1 MLWLYQSIRM
11 MTVLSP
17 WRADMSIRAIL
28 AFTAWSLLMGAST
41 ANAAGRVALVIGNSS
56 YASVSNLP
64 NPRNDAE
71 DIAVALRDLGFD
83 VVDGRDLDRRGMA
96 DVVRRF
102 LRILPGSEV
111 ALFFYAGHGVQAGGD
126 NYMLPT
132 DVRVE
137 TLSDVKFDAV
147 NVNTV
152 IEEMGAEKR
161 TSLIFLDVCRDN
173 PFSKSLALGNRSISG
188 RGLARQ
194 ESGVGTLIAFATQ
207 PNNVALDG
215 NGRNS
220 PFTQAL
226 LKHLK
231 TPGLEI
237 RTMLSRVRSD
247 VIEITGGKQ
256 IPWENSSLTGDVV
269 LVPAASSAV
278 EPKLEASANESDT
291 ELSFWHSVE
300 RIGTK
305 AAFEAYRR
313 RFGSEGRFTALA
325 DERIAALSIQ
335 SPSNVQSP
343 GHGVTTPASL
353 PNVQDTIDQKSTAK
367 GPEGVRPVRNLKS
380 QSAKK
385 AVDGKTSSGTGR
397 AAVRLASPS
406 RTVGTHKKQGR
417 AAPQTT
423 PRPEPQVQ
431 YSTAPLPEPPVQQQ
445 YQPVPA
451 TLLTVPFGRHGHGSG
466 FGIGLGGFGLG
477 FGHRRN

>member
-1 MLWLYQSIRM
+1 
-11 MTVLSP
+11 
-17 WRADMSIRAIL
+17 MSIRATL
-28 AFTAWSLLMGAST
+28 AFTAWSLLLGMPT
-41 ANAAGRVALVIGNSS
+41 ADAANRVALVIGNSS

-111 ALFFYAGHGVQAGGD
+111 ALFFYAGHGVQVGGD

-147 NVNTV
+147 DVNTV
-152 IEEMGAEKR
+152 MEEMGAEKR
-161 TSLIFLDVCRDN
+161 TSLIFLDACRDN
-173 PFSKSLALGNRSISG
+173 PFVNSLVLGNRSISS

-194 ESGVGTLIAFATQ
+194 ESGVGSLIAFATQ

-226 LKHLK
+226 LKHIK

-256 IPWENSSLTGDVV
+256 VPWENSSLTGEVV
-269 LVPAASSAV
+269 LVPAAATAV
-278 EPKLEASANESDT
+278 EPKPETSVNQSDT
-291 ELSFWHSVE
+291 ELSFWHSAE

-313 RFGSEGRFTALA
+313 MFGSEGRFTALA
-325 DERIAALSIQ
+325 DERIAALSTQ
-335 SPSNVQSP
+335 SPGTVQSP
-343 GHGVTTPASL
+343 GHVVTTPVNL
-353 PNVQDTIDQKSTAK
+353 PSVQDPTAEKSPAK
-367 GPEGVRPVRNLKS
+367 APEGVRPARNLKPPT
-380 QSAKK
+380 AKK
-385 AVDGKTSSGTGR
+385 AVDAKASSGTGR
-397 AAVRLASPS
+397 NAVRLASPT
-406 RTVGTHKKQGR
+406 RPVGTHKKQGR
-417 AAPQTT
+417 AAPRTA
-423 PRPEPQVQ
+423 PEAESQVQ
-431 YSTAPLPEPPVQQQ
+431 YSAAPVAEPPVQQQ
-445 YQPVPA
+445 YQPIPA
-451 TLLTVPFGRHGHGSG
+451 TVLSVPFGRHGHGSG
-466 FGIGLGGFGLG
+466 LGLGLGGFGLS